1 MWGGAVQE
9 MGPFV
14 LYHSIEDR
22 IGHQKLAFDI
32 YNAAH
37 EKARY
42 SSYFKT
48 AIVRLRVD
56 SAWSG
61 DNENEK
67 T

>member
-1 MWGGAVQE
+1 

-22 IGHQKLAFDI
+22 VGHRKLAFDI

-42 SSYFKT
+42 NSYVKI
-48 AIVRLRVD
+48 AIVKLRVD

-61 DNENEK
+61 DNDNEK